1 MSNLLSLGYRES
13 SIGKKPVETKGVR
26 FFPRTGYVVRVCI
39 PYSTI
44 PAGKFRFRSSRYK

>member
-13 SIGKKPVETKGVR
+13 SICELPVAAKGVR
-26 FFPRTGYVVRVCI
+26 FCSSTGYVVRVCI
-39 PYSTI
+39 RHSTI